1 MTETPGEPGGEPPS
15 SAAAADAY
23 GGVRRAGDLPDADF
37 WDVLYGR
44 RSIRKFKRDPVDREL
59 LEKLTDAAVIA
70 PTSCNLQM
78 WDFVVVDDEAV
89 LQEIGKLSTQVLN
102 APVCVFV
109 SYGREFSEDSYA
121 NVQSASAAI
130 QNMSLAAHAMGLGTF
145 WITQL
150 GDREKV
156 REMLGVPRDRELY
169 AGLAVGWP
177 EVLPKKAPARR
188 PKDHVRHWNHYAG
201 RHIPSSPRPRDWSLD
216 DIALYHRSRVLNG
229 NRYNKP
235 RLWEQ
240 ENTLAALQDL
250 LGEDRGGRWL
260 DFMPFSGVLTMA
272 MRARFKQAE
281 LSVCDLTAATAGFA
295 KKRASKTGGLY
306 LWPAD
311 GLAARAPHDGGAR
324 NGTPAEPLPERAF
337 ETATC
342 LFRLEALPPEHRAA
356 ALAAVA
362 GALVPGGRLVLGWC
376 NRRSYH
382 SLMERARRGRLGGV
396 EYVLAPEP
404 HLGPFEALTAGE
416 VDRLVRDAGLRVVGR
431 RSFNVLPDP
440 KEAEF
445 RTRNLTGAMAT
456 LGKAAGAL
464 ARVADRL
471 PGAARALGRLQYLG
485 LEKPA

>member
-1 MTETPGEPGGEPPS
+1 MTGRKE
-15 SAAAADAY
+15 SAPEDAW
-23 GGVRRAGDLPDADF
+23 GGVRRAADLPPVDF
-37 WDVLYGR
+37 WDILYGR
-44 RSIRKFKRDPVDREL
+44 RSVRKFKRDPVPREL

-89 LQEIGKLSTQVLN
+89 LQEIGTLSTQVLN
-102 APVCVFV
+102 APVCIFV

-130 QNMSLAAHAMGLGTF
+130 QNMSLAAQALGLGSF

-169 AGLAVGWP
+169 AGLAIGFPDVM
-177 EVLPKKAPARR
+177 PKKAPTRR

-201 RHIPSSPRPRDWSLD
+201 RHIPSSPHPRDWSLE

-235 RLWEQ
+235 RIWEQ
-240 ENTLAALQDL
+240 DNTLTALEGL
-250 LGEDRGGRWL
+250 LGAERDGRWL
-260 DFMPFSGVLTMA
+260 EFMPFSGILTMA
-272 MRARFKQAE
+272 IRARFKGAE
-281 LSVCDLTAATAGFA
+281 ISVCDLTEATAGFA
-295 KKRASKTGGLY
+295 KKRASKEGGLY
-306 LWPAD
+306 TWPESAD
-311 GLAARAPHDGGAR
+311 GEA
-324 NGTPAEPLPERAF
+324 LPEGAF
-337 ETATC
+337 STATC
-342 LFRLEALPPEHRAA
+342 LFRLEALPPDRRGPALDA
-356 ALAAVA
+356 LFRALA
-362 GALVPGGRLVLGWC
+362 PGGKLVLGYC

-382 SLMERARRGRLGGV
+382 SMMEWARRGRLGGV

-404 HLGPFEALTAGE
+404 HLGPFESLTSRAVRE
-416 VDRLVRDAGLRVVGR
+416 LVRSAGFRTVAR

-445 RTRNLTGAMAT
+445 RSRNL
-456 LGKAAGAL
+456 KGAL
-464 ARVADRL
+464 AAVGKVAGGLSRVADAV
-471 PGAARALGRLQYLG
+471 PGASAVFGRLQFLC
-485 LEKPA
+485 LEKPS